1 MKDLSVSVHYLNE
14 YIKKMWALGPAVPQG
29 PIDCVD
35 AGHDQVTECQSNLG
49 NDTGNSNTLA
59 FDSGGESDT
68 ELQTATMHS
77 PNVERK
83 REAFRDGRN
92 STEEQKLLDR
102 TCLFPMC
109 SLCAWFIQS
118 CS

>member
-1 MKDLSVSVHYLNE
+1 MQISIAGVPAIAVNKVMKDLSVSVHYLNE

-68 ELQTATMHS
+68 EL
-77 PNVERK
+77 PR
-83 REAFRDGRN
+83 
-92 STEEQKLLDR
+92 
-102 TCLFPMC
+102 
-109 SLCAWFIQS
+109 
-118 CS
+118 